1 MAEVSSL
8 NSQLN
13 SQSLYFAA
21 TQAASQQ
28 IAQQAKKTEKKEKS
42 AFAASLSHHQERAQ
56 LMSEGLPV
64 ELAGMS
70 QEEAIVFLKDEMD
83 LASDELKARQSL
95 EAMEKYRKKVGQF
108 MKFVVKNNFAIN
120 KDKLT
125 EKMKLRISRKTGRPV
140 DPKVQIQII
149 DQKLNQL
156 ANEMLIL
163 HGANLNLLA
172 KVEEINGLI
181 IDLMAE

>member
-1 MAEVSSL
+1 MAEVSSV

-28 IAQQAKKTEKKEKS
+28 MAQQAKKTEKKEKS
-42 AFAASLSHHQERAQ
+42 AFAMSLSHNQEKAQ

-64 ELAGMS
+64 ELAGMT

-83 LASDELKARQSL
+83 MAGDELKARQSL
-95 EAMEKYRKKVGQF
+95 EAMEKYRKRVSQF
-108 MKFVVKNNFAIN
+108 MKFVVKNNFEFI
-120 KDKLT
+120 
-125 EKMKLRISRKTGRPV
+125 RKKRFGRNRKGKPI
-140 DPKVQIQII
+140 DPFCQIQII

>member
-28 IAQQAKKTEKKEKS
+28 MAQQAKKTEKKEKS

-64 ELAGMS
+64 ELAGMT

-83 LASDELKARQSL
+83 MAGDELKAHQSL
-95 EAMEKYRKKVGQF
+95 EAMEKYRKRVSQF
-108 MKFVVKNNFAIN
+108 MKFIVKINYNFVTTREQ
-120 KDKLT
+120 K
-125 EKMKLRISRKTGRPV
+125 KLRSGRIIKPMH
-140 DPKVQIQII
+140 QIQII

>member
-1 MAEVSSL
+1 MAEISSV

-28 IAQQAKKTEKKEKS
+28 MAQQAKKTEKKEKS
-42 AFAASLSHHQERAQ
+42 AFAMSLSHNQEKAQ

-83 LASDELKARQSL
+83 MAGDELKARQSL
-95 EAMEKYRKKVGQF
+95 EAMEKYRKRVSQF
-108 MKFVVKNNFAIN
+108 MKFVVKNNFEFI
-120 KDKLT
+120 
-125 EKMKLRISRKTGRPV
+125 RKKRFGRNRKGKPI
-140 DPKVQIQII
+140 DPFCQIQII

-181 IDLMAE
+181 IDLMAG

>member
-1 MAEVSSL
+1 MADIQSV
-8 NSQLN
+8 NTQLS

-28 IAQQAKKTEKKEKS
+28 QAQQAKKAEKKEKS
-42 AFAASLSHHQERAQ
+42 AFASAFEKRKAEANLV
-56 LMSEGLPV
+56 SEGLPP

-70 QEEAIVFLKDEMD
+70 EEEAIVFLKDAMD
-83 LASDELKARQSL
+83 MAGDELKARQDLAS
-95 EAMEKYRKKVGQF
+95 MEKYRRKVSQF
-108 MKFVVKNNFAIN
+108 MKYVAKNNFEI
-120 KDKLT
+120 
-125 EKMKLRISRKTGRPV
+125 ISKKRFGRNRKGRPV
-140 DPKVQIQII
+140 DPYIQVQVI

-156 ANEMLIL
+156 ASEMLIL

-172 KVEEINGLI
+172 KVEEIQGLI